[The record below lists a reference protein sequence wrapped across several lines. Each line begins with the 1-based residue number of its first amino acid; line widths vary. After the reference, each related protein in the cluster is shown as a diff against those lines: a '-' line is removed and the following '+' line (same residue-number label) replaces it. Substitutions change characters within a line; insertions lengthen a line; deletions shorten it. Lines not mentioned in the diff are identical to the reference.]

1 MIRKVRAMRHKVIVS
16 VIIIFILGWAA
27 YGVISWHQG
36 SQYVTTDNAYIDAPL
51 ISVSSLAVGQIIS
64 VNVDIGDRVKR
75 QQAVAEIGTPPF
87 SSSSSIQGVAAP
99 VSGYVVAVWTHP
111 GAIVEPGSQIVTL
124 FDDSNIWVMA
134 NIDENK
140 IQSVRPGQEVEVTV
154 DSLGGAVIKGKVQGI
169 SPATANFFLLP
180 QQSSSGS
187 FSKVAQVVPVKITLE
202 KTDGLRLIPGSSVE
216 VKIFTR

>member
-16 VIIIFILGWAA
+16 VIIVVILGWAA

-51 ISVSSLAVGQIIS
+51 ISVSSLTVAQVIS
-64 VNVDIGDRVKR
+64 VNVDIGDRVER
-75 QQAVAEIGTPPF
+75 QQAVAKIGTPPF
-87 SSSSSIQGVAAP
+87 SSSSWTQGMVAP
-99 VSGYVVAVWTHP
+99 VSGYVVAVWTYP
-111 GAIVEPGSQIVTL
+111 GAIVEPGSPIVTL

-140 IQSVRPGQEVEVTV
+140 IRSVRPGQEVEVTV

-180 QQSSSGS
+180 QQNSAGS
-187 FSKVAQVVPVKITLE
+187 FSKVAQLVPVKITLE
-202 KTDGLRLIPGSSVE
+202 NTDGLRLIPGGSVE

>member
-1 MIRKVRAMRHKVIVS
+1 MRHKVIVS
-16 VIIIFILGWAA
+16 VIIILILGWAA

-75 QQAVAEIGTPPF
+75 QQAVAEIGTLPF

-99 VSGYVVAVWTHP
+99 VSGYVVAVWTYP
-111 GAIVEPGSQIVTL
+111 GAIVEPGSRIVTL

-134 NIDENK
+134 NIDETK

-169 SPATANFFLLP
+169 SPATANFFLLS

-187 FSKVAQVVPVKITLE
+187 FTKVVQVVPVKITLE

>member
-51 ISVSSLAVGQIIS
+51 ISVSSLTVGQIIS
-64 VNVDIGDRVKR
+64 VDVDIGDHVKR

-87 SSSSSIQGVAAP
+87 SSSSSIRGVAAP
-99 VSGYVVAVWTHP
+99 VSGYVVAVWTYP

-187 FSKVAQVVPVKITLE
+187 FSKVVQVVPVKITLE